1 MCSST
6 PTCAVGLLWLAGF
19 LGGELAYPPGPVAA
33 TSAVVTV
40 PVGILLFVLARVFL
54 KGKYLGLV
62 SGYTKETVVDPE
74 RLGKFVGRMMVGL
87 GTFML
92 AFPIAVRFM
101 GLAAF
106 IMFVV
111 VVVAFGIAVLVGT
124 AWYERG

>member
-1 MCSST
+1 MYDSIPSCIAGVPWLSR
-6 PTCAVGLLWLAGF
+6 LLGA
-19 LGGELAYPPGPVAA
+19 ELAYPPGPVAA

-40 PVGILLFVLARVFL
+40 PVGILLFILARVFL

-62 SGYTKETVVDPE
+62 SGYTNETVVDPT
-74 RLGKFVGRMMVGL
+74 RLGKFVGRMMVAL

-92 AFPIAVRFM
+92 VFPIAVRFM

-106 IMFVV
+106 VMFVAV
-111 VVVAFGIAVLVGT
+111 VVGFGIAVLVGT